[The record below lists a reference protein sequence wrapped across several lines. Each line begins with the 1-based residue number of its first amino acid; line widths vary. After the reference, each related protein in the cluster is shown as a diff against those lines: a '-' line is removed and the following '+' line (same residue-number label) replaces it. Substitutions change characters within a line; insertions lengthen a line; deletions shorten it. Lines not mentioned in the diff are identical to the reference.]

1 MSHCLF
7 ELEGLAR
14 LHVAE
19 LHRAA
24 AQANLVR
31 QPSPLAIF
39 RRATARAFIA
49 AGNAIGGHDPHCGEE
64 PARLPS
70 TLPREILHVEPT

>member
-1 MSHCLF
+1 MSHHLF

-19 LHRAA
+19 LHQAA

-39 RRATARAFIA
+39 RRTTARILFA
-49 AGNAIGGHDPHCGEE
+49 AGTAIGGHDPRHGWE
-64 PARLPS
+64 PAVLPV
-70 TLPREILHVEPT
+70 PREILR

>member
-1 MSHCLF
+1 MSHRLF

-14 LHVAE
+14 LHAAE

-49 AGNAIGGHDPHCGEE
+49 AGNAIEGHDPHCGR

-70 TLPREILHVEPT
+70 PLSREILPVEPT